1 MTISGFLLHFLSRL
15 VELEVK
21 ESRVWLVSCWEINV
35 ADPKA
40 PLYVCSYFIEQ
51 SFSEDCRPPSRADNI
66 IALCMQ
72 ALLHPQT
79 LDKAFVITNAC
90 RIKEKE

>member
-1 MTISGFLLHFLSRL
+1 MAISGLLLHFLSRL

-21 ESRVWLVSCWEINV
+21 ESRVRLVSSWEINV

-51 SFSEDCRPPSRADNI
+51 SFPEDSRPPSRADNI
-66 IALCMQ
+66 TELCRQ
-72 ALLHPQT
+72 ALLHHQT
-79 LDKAFVITNAC
+79 LDKAFVITNAYK
-90 RIKEKE
+90 IKEKE